1 MITHLSSSQINL
13 YLLCGKKYQFQYI
26 DKIPKTFK
34 SSSLAFGSVLHSAL
48 SWYHEEKL
56 KSNGNGKDIPLDMI
70 LKIFEADWYSQT
82 VEADIRYKEGEQEL
96 KLVML
101 GKEMLEMYLQYPQ
114 GKVKGAEVP
123 FTVPL
128 YGLNTRSSSGIGL
141 EGFFDLIEEEDAI
154 VEFKTSAQNMNSE
167 DVDNHL
173 QLTAYSYAYE
183 QLYGRLPKTLKIIN
197 FVKTKK
203 PKLNVFETQ
212 RTKEDHKWFLN
223 LTRDVFKSICNE
235 SFLPRPGFMCKEC
248 EYQALCPM
256 WNH

>member
-1 MITHLSSSQINL
+1 MITHLSSSQINI

-26 DKIPKTFK
+26 DKLPRTFK

-56 KSNGNGKDIPLDMI
+56 KANGNGQTIPIDKLW
-70 LKIFEADWYSQT
+70 KIFDADWYSQT
-82 VEADIRYKEGEQEL
+82 VEADIRYKDNEQEI
-96 KLVML
+96 KLVTL
-101 GKEMLEMYLQYPQ
+101 GKEMLEMYVQHPQ
-114 GKVKGAEVP
+114 GKVKGAEIP

-128 YGLNTRSSSGIGL
+128 YDPSTRKSLGIGL
-141 EGFFDLIEEEDAI
+141 EGFFDLIEEEDTI
-154 VEFKTSAQNMNSE
+154 VEFKTSAQTMNAG

-183 QLYGRLPKTLKIIN
+183 QLYGRIPKTLKIIN

-212 RTKEDHKWFLN
+212 RTPENHKIFLK
-223 LTRDVFKSICNE
+223 LAKDVLEAICHE
-235 SFLPRPGFMCKEC
+235 SFLPRPGFMCKDC
-248 EYQALCPM
+248 EYKALCPA
-256 WNH
+256 WNR